1 MTLPPDA
8 RSRSDRT
15 MTMNLKPVTEMRP
28 VKKMKDLKLNTFIG
42 SWLAA
47 TGVAAALMLSQA
59 ANASLST
66 DQTRY
71 IFPGDRESLTITVKN
86 NDKERTFG
94 GQAWVDNIVEKDTR
108 PTFVVTPSFFK
119 VKANGQQTL
128 RVIMASDHLPQDKE
142 SVYWLNLQDIPP
154 ALKGSGL
161 AIALRTKLKLFYRP
175 AALVAG
181 RKGAEEG
188 ISLQTRPDGKT
199 LLVNTTPYIYAI
211 GGLLDAKDKA
221 VSVDNDTAQKL
232 LMFMPGDEV
241 VVKGAVAKVSSLN
254 DYGALQTWT
263 IGKKKAQPMADDSN
277 NKKET
282 DINAPA
288 QPVAETAQ

>member
-1 MTLPPDA
+1 MSVD
-8 RSRSDRT
+8 
-15 MTMNLKPVTEMRP
+15 MKPVIKMRP
-28 VKKMKDLKLNTFIG
+28 VKKMKDLKLKTFIG
-42 SWLAA
+42 TWLTA
-47 TGVAAALMLSQA
+47 TGIAAALMMSQA
-59 ANASLST
+59 ASASLST

-71 IFPGDRESLTITVKN
+71 IFQGNKESLTITVKN
-86 NDKERTFG
+86 NDRERTFG

-175 AALVAG
+175 ASLTEG

-211 GGLLDAKDKA
+211 GGLLDANGKTI
-221 VSVDNDTAQKL
+221 SVDSDATQKL

-241 VVKGAVAKVSSLN
+241 AVKGNVAKVNSLN
-254 DYGALQTWT
+254 DYGELQAWS
-263 IGKKKAQPMADDSN
+263 IGKKSVQAKPAAGVAQ
-277 NKKET
+277 
-282 DINAPA
+282 
-288 QPVAETAQ
+288 

>member
-1 MTLPPDA
+1 MNI
-8 RSRSDRT
+8 T
-15 MTMNLKPVTEMRP
+15 MKP
-28 VKKMKDLKLNTFIG
+28 VKKMKEMKMTTLVRT
-42 SWLAA
+42 WLAA
-47 TGVAAALMLSQA
+47 TGVVATLMLSWTA
-59 ANASLST
+59 HASLST

-71 IFPGDRESLTITVKN
+71 IFSGDTESLTITVKN

-128 RVIMASDHLPQDKE
+128 RVIKASDHLPQDKE

-161 AIALRTKLKLFYRP
+161 AIALRTKMKLFYRP
-175 AALVAG
+175 AGLVAG

-188 ISLQTRPDGKT
+188 ISLQTRPDGKAV
-199 LLVNTTPYIYAI
+199 LINTTPYIYAI
-211 GGLLDAKDKA
+211 GGLLDANDKQ
-221 VSVDNDTAQKL
+221 VGVDGDATRKL

-241 VVKGAVAKVSSLN
+241 VVKGTVSKVSSLN

-263 IGKKKAQPMADDSN
+263 IGKKKAQPKNDDGKS
-277 NKKET
+277 
-282 DINAPA
+282 DSVAV
-288 QPVAETAQ
+288 QPVAENAG

>member
-1 MTLPPDA
+1 MMDMN
-8 RSRSDRT
+8 RT
-15 MTMNLKPVTEMRP
+15 TNVRGTKTMKAMKS
-28 VKKMKDLKLNTFIG
+28 VKAMKMKTFVGLWLTAIG
-42 SWLAA
+42 VV
-47 TGVAAALMLSQA
+47 GALMLSSTA
-59 ANASLST
+59 YASLST
-66 DQTRY
+66 ERTRY
-71 IFPGDRESLTITVKN
+71 IFQGDKESLGITVKN

-119 VKANGQQTL
+119 VKPNGQQTL

-161 AIALRTKLKLFYRP
+161 AIALRTKMKLFYRP
-175 AALVAG
+175 AGLSAG

-188 ISLQTRPDGKT
+188 MSLQSRPDGKT
-199 LLVNTTPYIYAI
+199 VLVNTTPYIYAI
-211 GGLLDAKDKA
+211 GSLLDAKDKP

-232 LMFMPGDEV
+232 LMFMPNDEV

-254 DYGALQTWT
+254 DYGELQTWS
-263 IGKKKAQPMADDSN
+263 IGKKKAQVV
-277 NKKET
+277 KE
-282 DINAPA
+282 DK
-288 QPVAETAQ
+288 TAAKA

>member
-1 MTLPPDA
+1 
-8 RSRSDRT
+8 

-128 RVIMASDHLPQDKE
+128 RVIKASDHLPQDKE

-221 VSVDNDTAQKL
+221 VSVDNDAAQKL

-288 QPVAETAQ
+288 QPVAETVH